1 MEDNKSLDIIYGTA
15 VNTIKSAILESQYR
29 AVKLV
34 NKEQLALYFGIGR
47 YISHNSRNGYWG
59 TGAIEFISTK
69 LQSELPGLRGFSA
82 TNLRLMRLFYEEW
95 KMLDGNSSVAT
106 DKLQLADNERICG
119 LSVETDELSTDN
131 RENKV
136 LVDGQT
142 LQMPI
147 FKDFPAEEF
156 FKIGFSHHSVIL
168 SQVKTI
174 EERYFYIK
182 LCAKEYLKVD
192 ALKRLIKEDVYH
204 KQSSLPNNFNAK
216 IPNVELA
223 RRAIMAFKDE
233 YVLDFINVEELGARD
248 IEDVDERIV
257 ENKIVQNIKNFIM
270 TFGHD
275 FTFVG
280 NQFRVEA
287 LGHTHIIDLLFFNRE
302 LSSLVAIE
310 LKTGPFKTAYLGQL
324 NMYLRVLDDFVK
336 KPNENPSIGIVLCKS
351 ADKAYVEYAVRDYDK
366 PMGVATYKTASDLP
380 ERLRKALPDVDELKK
395 LL

>member
-1 MEDNKSLDIIYGTA
+1 MDTSRIMGINKSIETNYTTA
-15 VNTIKSAILESQYR
+15 VQTIKTAILRSQYQ

-34 NKEQLALYFGIGR
+34 NKEQLALYYGIGR
-47 YISHNSRNGYWG
+47 YISQNSRNGYWG
-59 TGAIEFISTK
+59 TGAIAFISNR
-69 LQSELPGLRGFSA
+69 LQMELPGLRGFSER
-82 TNLRLMRLFYEEW
+82 NLKNMRIFYEEW
-95 KMLDGNSSVAT
+95 QILDDNSAVTTAE
-106 DKLQLADNERICG
+106 LQLGNNNDQVTEIW
-119 LSVETDELSTDN
+119 
-131 RENKV
+131 
-136 LVDGQT
+136 Q
-142 LQMPI
+142 LQLPN
-147 FKDFPAEEF
+147 FKNFPEEEF
-156 FKIGFSHHSVIL
+156 FRIGFTHHTAIL
-168 SQVKTI
+168 SQVKSL

-182 LCAKEYLKVD
+182 LCSNEFLKVD
-192 ALKRLIKEDVYH
+192 TLKRLMKEDLYH
-204 KQSSLPNNFNAK
+204 NQGSLPNNFMEK
-216 IPNVELA
+216 LPISEFA
-223 RRAIMAFKDE
+223 RRAISAFKDE
-233 YVLDFINVEELGARD
+233 YILDFINVEELGARD

-270 TFGHD
+270 TFGRD

-324 NMYLRVLDDFVK
+324 NMYLRVLDDFVR

-366 PMGVATYKTASDLP
+366 PMGVVTYKTASDMP
-380 ERLRKALPDVDELKK
+380 ERLRHALPDVEELKK